1 MSAASTLILSKP
13 NHTSLLD
20 HIQAE
25 EARRGGG
32 EGELRVK
39 VSILLA
45 IAPPCLVKVH
55 WKSSGAMT
63 GSRRLVHL
71 RRTERRKNT
80 LRSFGSEKKQICERH
95 IDTHEW
101 FCFEV
106 TFYFNGALGFL
117 GQHKQNFWPPF
128 LLLTSLSSGASPDLT
143 CVKLCRAAE
152 SVAPRRPVDG
162 RHAHSGQGRDVGQPR
177 RAGVGRH
184 VEGGALATDGVLLL
198 LLPGEPVAPSRPGIA
213 GLPVH
218 LHCVA
223 AHRGQ
228 LQVCQG
234 WSRCGRKQ
242 RI

>member
-80 LRSFGSEKKQICERH
+80 LRSFGSENNKFVNVTL
-95 IDTHEW
+95 THTNG
-101 FCFEV
+101 FV
-106 TFYFNGALGFL
+106 LKSHFN
-117 GQHKQNFWPPF
+117 
-128 LLLTSLSSGASPDLT
+128 LT
-143 CVKLCRAAE
+143 
-152 SVAPRRPVDG
+152 
-162 RHAHSGQGRDVGQPR
+162 
-177 RAGVGRH
+177 
-184 VEGGALATDGVLLL
+184 VLLDFW
-198 LLPGEPVAPSRPGIA
+198 GYTNKTFD
-213 GLPVH
+213 
-218 LHCVA
+218 LHFC
-223 AHRGQ
+223 
-228 LQVCQG
+228 
-234 WSRCGRKQ
+234 
-242 RI
+242 